1 MATTLELPPIPRS
14 TPPQGERELIPWIV
28 RSLLHSRGVNTA
40 TLTADEFAALSQAKL
55 EQLAESLAAPLT
67 IKELAAAVRDWAR
80 GFRASLRSVN
90 HAA

>member
-1 MATTLELPPIPRS
+1 M
-14 TPPQGERELIPWIV
+14 

-55 EQLAESLAAPLT
+55 DQLAESLAAPLT
-67 IKELAAAVRDWAR
+67 IQPLVSAVWDWAS
-80 GFRASLRSVN
+80 GFRASLRSVK

>member
-1 MATTLELPPIPRS
+1 MPTILELPSIPRT

-28 RSLLHSRGVNTA
+28 RSLLHSRGVDTA

-55 EQLAESLAAPLT
+55 DQLAESLAAPLT
-67 IKELAAAVRDWAR
+67 IQPLASAVWDWAG
-80 GFRASLRSVN
+80 GFRASLRSVK